1 MFGQPFHIDSQSLTL
16 ANLELVLLSLA
27 EQILD
32 GLVVYLEHA
41 NLNLE
46 GASTILVGPDLLE
59 YLVADDRDD
68 ALVGPVA
75 DHGVAFA
82 GSGLSI
88 GEEAAVIALPALPT
102 KYQAFVSILE
112 PISS

>member
-1 MFGQPFHIDSQSLTL
+1 MFGEPFHIDPQSFTL
-16 ANLELVLLSLA
+16 ANFELVLLSLA

-32 GLVVYLEHA
+32 GLIVYLQHA
-41 NLNLE
+41 DLHLK
-46 GASTILVGPDLLE
+46 GASAVLVGSDLLE
-59 YLVADDRDD
+59 NLVADNGDN

-75 DHGVAFA
+75 DHGVTFPR
-82 GSGLSI
+82 SGLSI
-88 GEEAAVIALPALPT
+88 GEEAAVVALPTLPT